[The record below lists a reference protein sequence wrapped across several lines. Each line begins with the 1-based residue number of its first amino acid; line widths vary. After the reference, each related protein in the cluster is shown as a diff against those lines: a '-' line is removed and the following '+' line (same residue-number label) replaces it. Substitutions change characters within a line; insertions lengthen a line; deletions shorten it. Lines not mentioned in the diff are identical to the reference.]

1 MEDLKEREDEGE
13 NEGAGEA
20 ARTHVR
26 VHTHTHTQILYPFEC
41 LEGIVLASIEGG
53 SVGIGVSIDQG

>member
-1 MEDLKEREDEGE
+1 MKGRMRERERQH
-13 NEGAGEA
+13 
-20 ARTHVR
+20 ARMCAC
-26 VHTHTHTQILYPFEC
+26 THTHTQILYPFEC